1 MENITQLM
9 STDHKRCDDLFA
21 EVESDVVD
29 KKWEE
34 AISKFD
40 LFRSAMDAHLTSEEE
55 ILFPE
60 FEKKTG
66 SSHGPTTVM
75 KMEHEQMREVMT
87 RIHTTFVEKKFD
99 DLPGILETLM
109 MLLQQ
114 HNMKEEQM
122 LYPMADQVLGEE
134 ASGLAGL
141 LKGKI
146 EK

>member
-9 STDHKRCDDLFA
+9 KDDHKKCDDLFA

-34 AISKFD
+34 AGAKFD
-40 LFRSAMDAHLTSEEE
+40 QFKSAMDVHLSSEEE

-66 SSHGPTTVM
+66 SSHGPTSMM
-75 KMEHEQMREVMT
+75 KMEHEQMRTVMNQ
-87 RIHTTFVEKKFD
+87 IHAAFSAKTYD
-99 DLPGILETLM
+99 NLAGSLETLM
-109 MLLQQ
+109 ILLQQ

-122 LYPMADQVLGEE
+122 LYPMADQVLKDE
-134 ASGLAGL
+134 ATEMLTRL
-141 LKGKI
+141 QDKI
-146 EK
+146 QQ